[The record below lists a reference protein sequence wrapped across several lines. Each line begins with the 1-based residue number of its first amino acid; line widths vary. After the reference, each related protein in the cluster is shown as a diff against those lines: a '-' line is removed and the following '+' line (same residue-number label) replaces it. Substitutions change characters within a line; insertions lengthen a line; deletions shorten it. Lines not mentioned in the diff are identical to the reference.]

1 MSRGF
6 PLSEIDAWN
15 TGDLIDW
22 AKEHDR
28 SILRARGEDVPDP
41 YEQYQKLKA
50 MEPEIERMHDAGQI
64 REAKYKSYKQALAT
78 CEKQLRE

>member
-6 PLSEIDAWN
+6 PLDQIDTWN

-22 AKEHDR
+22 AKEADR
-28 SILRARGEDVPDP
+28 NIRRARGEDVRDP

-50 MEPEIERMHDAGQI
+50 MEPEIEQMYAAGQI
-64 REAKYKSYKQALAT
+64 REAKYQSYKQALAT
-78 CEKQLRE
+78 AEKQLKG